1 VSATLVIH
9 ANEGFNAPGPIDFF
23 LPDFL
28 GNKWNESGYVPVL
41 TKAAVLLFFGAVLT
55 FLFLW
60 LTSRD
65 PKVVP
70 TRAQYLGEQAYA
82 FVRNGIGQ
90 DIIGPAE
97 YKRWVPLLL
106 SLFYF
111 ILFNNLFGIV
121 PLLSFPPFA
130 VVSYAY
136 GLAAMVWIIYNGVG
150 IAAKGFGGY
159 LKATCMPSGVPGW
172 ILPLLVPLE
181 FFSNILVRPLTLSL
195 RLFANMF
202 AGHLLIILF
211 STGGFYLLLHGTGS
225 IVVKPAGLLALA
237 MGVAIGLLEFIV
249 AILQAYVFTLLTATY
264 ISGALADEH

>member
-1 VSATLVIH
+1 VSTTLVIH
-9 ANEGFNAPGPIDFF
+9 ANEGFHAPGPIDFF

-28 GNKWNESGYVPVL
+28 GNKWNESGYVAVL
-41 TKAAVLLFFGAVLT
+41 TKGAVLLVFGGVLT

-60 LTSRD
+60 WTSRN

-70 TRAQYLGEQAYA
+70 SRAQYLGEQAYA

-90 DIIGPAE
+90 DIIGPDE
-97 YKRWVPLLL
+97 YKRWVPLLV

-111 ILFNNLFGIV
+111 ILINNLFGIV

-130 VVSYAY
+130 RVSYAY

-159 LKATCMPSGVPGW
+159 LKATCVPSGVPGW

-225 IVVKPAGLLALA
+225 FVVKPAGLLALA

-249 AILQAYVFTLLTATY
+249 AILQAYVFALLTATY
-264 ISGALADEH
+264 ISGALAEEH

>member
-1 VSATLVIH
+1 MSATLLIH

-97 YKRWVPLLL
+97 
-106 SLFYF
+106 
-111 ILFNNLFGIV
+111 
-121 PLLSFPPFA
+121 
-130 VVSYAY
+130 
-136 GLAAMVWIIYNGVG
+136 
-150 IAAKGFGGY
+150 
-159 LKATCMPSGVPGW
+159 
-172 ILPLLVPLE
+172 
-181 FFSNILVRPLTLSL
+181 
-195 RLFANMF
+195 
-202 AGHLLIILF
+202 
-211 STGGFYLLLHGTGS
+211 
-225 IVVKPAGLLALA
+225 
-237 MGVAIGLLEFIV
+237 
-249 AILQAYVFTLLTATY
+249 
-264 ISGALADEH
+264 

>member
-28 GNKWNESGYVPVL
+28 GNKWNESGYIPVL
-41 TKAAVLLFFGAVLT
+41 TKAAVLLFLGAVLT
-55 FLFLW
+55 FLFLR

-90 DIIGPAE
+90 DIIGPTE

>member
-1 VSATLVIH
+1 MSATLLIH

-159 LKATCMPSGVPGW
+159 LKATCMPSGVPAW